1 MNNLLARSLGI
12 FLICIFLI
20 AEYYSISSAFSDGLQ
35 EFSDDGL
42 GTFIIGNLFLLF
54 FALAAPLW
62 TIMFP
67 LIVLVFG
74 IILPVGGITLIYDF
88 IFKQDDKSSLILGLG
103 LCFFGYFYTTKV
115 SIPIIKNEY
124 FTALK
129 EFFDYLLN
137 FIS

>member
-103 LCFFGYFYTTKV
+103 LCFVGYFYTSKV
-115 SIPIIKNEY
+115 SIPLIKNEY
-124 FTALK
+124 FTAIK

>member
-12 FLICIFLI
+12 ILVCIFLI
-20 AEYYSISSAFSDGLQ
+20 AEYYSISSFFKGGLQ

-42 GTFIIGNLFLLF
+42 GTIIIGNLFLLF

-88 IFKQDDKSSLILGLG
+88 IFKQENKSSLILGLV
-103 LCFFGYFYTTKV
+103 LCFFAYFYTLNV
-115 SIPIIKNEY
+115 SIPIFKNE
-124 FTALK
+124 FLTVLK
-129 EFFDYLLN
+129 GFLDYLFS

>member
-1 MNNLLARSLGI
+1 MNNLLVRSLGI

>member
-1 MNNLLARSLGI
+1 MIKLMAKFIGI
-12 FLICIFLI
+12 ILVCIFLI
-20 AEYYSISSAFSDGLQ
+20 AEYYSISSTFSDGLQ
-35 EFSDDGL
+35 EFYDDGL
-42 GTFIIGNLFLLF
+42 GTFITGNLFLLF

-88 IFKQDDKSSLILGLG
+88 IFKQDNESSLILGLG
-103 LCFFGYFYTTKV
+103 LCFVGYFYTTKV
-115 SIPIIKNEY
+115 SIPLIKNEY
-124 FTALK
+124 FTAIK
-129 EFFDYLLN
+129 EFFDYLLS

>member
-12 FLICIFLI
+12 ILVCIFLI
-20 AEYYSISSAFSDGLQ
+20 AEYYSISSFFKGGLQ

-54 FALAAPLW
+54 FALMSPLW

-67 LIVLVFG
+67 LIVFFIG
-74 IILPVGGITLIYDF
+74 IILPIGGIILIYAF
-88 IFKQDDKSSLILGLG
+88 IFKKDSESSLILGLV
-103 LCFFGYFYTTKV
+103 LCFFAYFYTLKV
-115 SIPIIKNEY
+115 SIPIFKNDY
-124 FTALK
+124 LPILK
-129 EFFDYLLN
+129 GFLDYLLD

>member
-1 MNNLLARSLGI
+1 MIKLMAKFIGI
-12 FLICIFLI
+12 ILVCIFLI
-20 AEYYSISSAFSDGLQ
+20 AEYYSISSTFSDGLQ

-88 IFKQDDKSSLILGLG
+88 IFKQENKSSLILGLV
-103 LCFFGYFYTTKV
+103 LCFFAYFYTLKV
-115 SIPIIKNEY
+115 SIPIFKNEY
-124 FTALK
+124 LTVLK
-129 EFFDYLLN
+129 GFLDYLLN

>member
-35 EFSDDGL
+35 EFSDRGW
-42 GTFIIGNLFLLF
+42 GTFILGNLFNLILAILLPF
-54 FALAAPLW
+54 WAIL
-62 TIMFP
+62 FP
-67 LIVLVFG
+67 LVIIFFSIV
-74 IILPVGGITLIYDF
+74 IPIGGIAGIYRF
-88 IFKQDDKSSLILGLG
+88 IFRHDSISSLILGLG